1 MYIGMNYVDGT
12 FCPTRPDFTKTN
24 PSTLAE
30 MGSFPI
36 STNEE
41 VREAVA
47 VARKAQKKWQ
57 AIGRVQRAEY
67 FNRLGKLIED
77 RKDDLVRIISEE
89 TGKNL
94 NESHA
99 EVIEALHM
107 TQYTFGRARMPSGEV
122 VTSELPERDSY
133 VIRKPKG
140 VVAVISPWNFPFAI
154 GGFWCAAP
162 ALMEGNTV
170 VFKPSELTPMTGQ
183 LIAELYDEAGFPEG
197 TFNMLHGD
205 GTTGAN
211 LVNADVN
218 HICFTGSVEVGRS
231 IRKACAESRDKTCSC
246 EMGSKSAVI
255 VMEDCDLDLAVQ
267 ACVNSSLKL
276 SGQRCVS
283 AGRLLVQ
290 RSILESF
297 KEKFLAEVDRVH
309 VGDPFLP
316 LPGVCSVAIGPVIS
330 AEQKAKIQGYLDLI
344 YNDEKEVEPLLCV
357 YSNRSTT
364 SLEEGFDPRVDY
376 FYDMSKNNLKGHYVF
391 PTVFQAEWGD
401 KPYLKEEIFGP
412 VVAIVP
418 FDTVEDAIRIYNDTD
433 YGLAVG
439 ICTNNYRVMRRMRDE
454 CDAGM
459 IYFNLGS
466 IGAESH
472 LPFSG
477 VKKSGY
483 GHGSAAATFDAVVH
497 QVSVTY
503 NHAES
508 VTFPQGLK

>member
-1 MYIGMNYVDGT
+1 MYIGMNYINGDW
-12 FCPTRPDFTKTN
+12 CPTRPDFSKTN
-24 PSTLAE
+24 PSTLDHL
-30 MGSFPI
+30 GSFPL
-36 STNEE
+36 STDAE
-41 VREAVA
+41 VEEAVTAAHA
-47 VARKAQKKWQ
+47 VQKCWQ
-57 AIGRVQRAEY
+57 SIGRVQRAEY
-67 FNRLGKLIED
+67 FDKLCQLIKRD
-77 RKDDLVRIISEE
+77 HDKIVKVISEE
-89 TGKNL
+89 TGKNV

-107 TQYTFGRARMPSGEV
+107 TQYTFGRARMPSGDV
-122 VTSELPERDSY
+122 ITSELPERDSY

-162 ALMEGNTV
+162 ALLEGNTV

-183 LIAELYDEAGFPEG
+183 LIAQLYHEAGFPPG
-197 TFNMLHGD
+197 TFNLLHGD
-205 GTTGAN
+205 GSTGAS
-211 LVNADVN
+211 LVHSDVN
-218 HICFTGSVEVGRS
+218 HICFTGSVQVGQA
-231 IRKACAESRDKTCSC
+231 IRRVCAASRDKTCSC

-276 SGQRCVS
+276 TGQRCVS

-290 RSILESF
+290 RSILEQF
-297 KEKFLAEVDRVH
+297 KEKFLKEVERVH

-316 LPGVCSVAIGPVIS
+316 LSGPFSVAIGPVIS
-330 AEQKAKIQGYLDLI
+330 AEQKAKIEGYLESI
-344 YNDEKEVEPLLCV
+344 YDDDEVEPLLCV
-357 YSNRSTT
+357 GSERASCE
-364 SLEEGFDPRVDY
+364 EEGLDPRSDY
-376 FYDMSKNNLKGHYVF
+376 FFDMEKNNLKGHYVF
-391 PTVFQAEWGD
+391 PTVFQCEWAD

-412 VVAIVP
+412 VVAIIP

-439 ICTNNYRVMRRMRDE
+439 ICTNDYRVMREMRDN

-477 VKKSGY
+477 VKMSGY

-503 NHAES
+503 NHAAG

>member
-1 MYIGMNYVDGT
+1 MYIGMNYLNGEW
-12 FCPTRPDFTKTN
+12 CPTRPDFTKYN
-24 PSTLAE
+24 PSTLE
-30 MGSFPI
+30 TLGSFPL
-36 STNEE
+36 SNDGE
-41 VREAVA
+41 VAEAVTA
-47 VARKAQKKWQ
+47 ARRAQKKWQ

-67 FNRLGKLIED
+67 FDKLCQLIKRD
-77 RKDDLVRIISEE
+77 HDKIVRVISEE
-89 TGKNL
+89 TGKNV

-107 TQYTFGRARMPSGEV
+107 TQYTFGRARMPSGDV
-122 VTSELPERDSY
+122 VASELPERDSY

-162 ALMEGNTV
+162 AILEGNTV

-183 LIAELYDEAGFPEG
+183 LIAELYHEAGFPLG
-197 TFNMLHGD
+197 VFNLLHGD
-205 GTTGAN
+205 GVTGDA

-218 HICFTGSVEVGRS
+218 HICFTGSVQVGRE
-231 IRKACAESRDKTCSC
+231 IRKACANSRDKTCSC

-255 VMEDCDLDLAVQ
+255 VFDDCDIDLAVQ
-267 ACVNSSLKL
+267 AAVNSAFKL

-283 AGRLLVQ
+283 AGRILVQ
-290 RSILESF
+290 RGVLENF
-297 KEKFLAEVDRVH
+297 KQEFIAAVSNV
-309 VGDPFLP
+309 VIADPFAPRETHRGLT
-316 LPGVCSVAIGPVIS
+316 IGPLIS
-330 AEQKAKIQGYLDLI
+330 KEQKTRVRGYVSMLMSDSDVKVL
-344 YNDEKEVEPLLCV
+344 YATGDKHQSPSFGVNSRGYYFGPVV
-357 YSNRSTT
+357 Y
-364 SLEEGFDPRVDY
+364 
-376 FYDMSKNNLKGHYVF
+376 
-391 PTVFQAEWGD
+391 QCEWAY

-412 VVAIVP
+412 VVGIIP
-418 FDTVEDAIRIYNDTD
+418 FDTVEDAIRIYNDTE

-439 ICTNNYRVMRRMRDE
+439 ICTNDYRVMREMRDN

-477 VKKSGY
+477 VKMSGY

-497 QVSVTY
+497 EVSVTY
-503 NHAES
+503 NHAAG

>member
-1 MYIGMNYVDGT
+1 MYIGMNYINGDW
-12 FCPTRPDFTKTN
+12 CPTRPDFTKYN
-24 PSTLAE
+24 PSTMDPL
-30 MGSFPI
+30 GSFPL
-36 STNEE
+36 STETE
-41 VREAVA
+41 VEEAVA
-47 VARKAQKKWQ
+47 AARKAQKSWQ

-67 FNRLGKLIED
+67 FDKLCQLIKRNHD
-77 RKDDLVRIISEE
+77 KIVKVISEE
-89 TGKNL
+89 TGKNV

-107 TQYTFGRARMPSGEV
+107 AQYTFGRARMPSGDV

-162 ALMEGNTV
+162 ALLEGNTV

-183 LIAELYDEAGFPEG
+183 LIAELYHEAGFPFG
-197 TFNMLHGD
+197 TFNLLHGD
-205 GTTGAN
+205 GGTGAA
-211 LVNADVN
+211 LVQADIN
-218 HICFTGSVEVGRS
+218 HICFTGSVQVGQA
-231 IRKACAESRDKTCSC
+231 IRRVCAASRDKTCSC

-255 VMEDCDLDLAVQ
+255 VFDDCDIDLAVQ
-267 ACVNSSLKL
+267 AAVNSAFKL
-276 SGQRCVS
+276 TGQRCVS

-290 RSILESF
+290 RGVLDAFRQEFIAAVSDVSVADPFNHNYSGLVIGPLISGEQR
-297 KEKFLAEVDRVH
+297 DRVMSYAQMIY
-309 VGDPFLP
+309 GD
-316 LPGVCSVAIGPVIS
+316 SD
-330 AEQKAKIQGYLDLI
+330 AKIL
-344 YNDEKEVEPLLCV
+344 YNHPSIPDKGSFFGPIV
-357 YSNRSTT
+357 Y
-364 SLEEGFDPRVDY
+364 EC
-376 FYDMSKNNLKGHYVF
+376 
-391 PTVFQAEWGD
+391 EWAN
-401 KPYLKEEIFGP
+401 KQYLKEEIFGP
-412 VVAIVP
+412 IVGIIP

-439 ICTNNYRVMRRMRDE
+439 ICTNDYRVMREMRDN

-477 VKKSGY
+477 VKMSGY

-497 QVSVTY
+497 EVSVTY
-503 NHAES
+503 NHAAG

>member
-1 MYIGMNYVDGT
+1 MYIGMNYVDGS

-24 PSTLAE
+24 PATLRDLGCFPNST
-30 MGSFPI
+30 F
-36 STNEE
+36 TE
-41 VREAVA
+41 VKEAVV

-67 FNRLGKLIED
+67 FDRLCKAIANH
-77 RKDDLVRIISEE
+77 KDEIALVISQE

-94 NESHA
+94 NESNA
-99 EVIEALHM
+99 EVVEALHM
-107 TQYTFGRARMPSGEV
+107 AQYTFGRARMPSGDV

-133 VIRKPKG
+133 IIRKPKG

-183 LIAELYDEAGFPEG
+183 LIAKLYDEAGFPEG
-197 TFNMLHGD
+197 TFNLLHGC
-205 GTTGAN
+205 GQTGRN

-218 HICFTGSVEVGRS
+218 HICFTGSVEVGRE
-231 IRKACAESRDKTCSC
+231 IRKVCAESRDKTCSC

-255 VMEDCDLDLAVQ
+255 VFEDCDLDLAVQ
-267 ACVNSSLKL
+267 ACVNSAFKL

-290 RSILESF
+290 RSVLDAF
-297 KEKFLAEVDRVH
+297 KEKFLTEVRYVH
-309 VGDPFLP
+309 VGNPFHSI
-316 LPGVCSVAIGPVIS
+316 PGACSVAIGPLIS
-330 AEQKAKIQGYLDLI
+330 EEQNVRVTRYENMIRDDNTAKILFVG
-344 YNDEKEVEPLLCV
+344 EK
-357 YSNRSTT
+357 Y
-364 SLEEGFDPRVDY
+364 EEQ
-376 FYDMSKNNLKGHYVF
+376 KGHYHYPFVF
-391 PTVFQAEWGD
+391 EREWAD
-401 KPYLKEEIFGP
+401 VPYLKEEIFGP
-412 VVAIVP
+412 VVGLIP
-418 FDTVEDAIRIYNDTD
+418 FDTVDDAIRIYNDTD

-439 ICTNNYRVMRRMRDE
+439 VCTNNYRVMRRMRDE

-477 VKKSGY
+477 VKQSGY
-483 GHGSAAATFDAVVH
+483 GYGSAAATFDAVVH
-497 QVSVTY
+497 HVSVTY